1 MTMPLP
7 LFPVVAWVEDWL
19 EDAELSVELEPVLE
33 LSSGLMLF
41 VVVEASLPADA
52 DVLAAVADEVV
63 LPAYD
68 AAAT

>member
-1 MTMPLP
+1 VTMPLP
-7 LFPVVAWVEDWL
+7 LLPVVAWVEDWV
-19 EDAELSVELEPVLE
+19 EDVELSVELE
-33 LSSGLMLF
+33 LSSELVLF
-41 VVVEASLPADA
+41 VVVEASVPADA